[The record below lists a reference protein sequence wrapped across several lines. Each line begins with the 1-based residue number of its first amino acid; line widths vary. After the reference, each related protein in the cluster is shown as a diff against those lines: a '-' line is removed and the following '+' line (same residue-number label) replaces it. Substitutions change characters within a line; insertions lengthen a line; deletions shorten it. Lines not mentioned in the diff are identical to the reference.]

1 MPSIHPLYSSSSG
14 NMFHFGTDKT
24 DILIDV
30 GVSYKAINDGLH
42 LIDKCI
48 SNISGV
54 LITHEHIDH
63 IKVLSLLCRKNP
75 NIPIYACNKTAEYLS
90 ELLKEKNI
98 PANIVKLNYGQPF
111 KIIDLEITP
120 FETSHDALSPCG
132 YCIKNKDVKLTYA
145 TDLGYV
151 SNEVFEYLNY
161 ADHIILE
168 SNYDKT
174 MLDFGKYPYNLK
186 YRIKSNTGHLSNS
199 DCANAVTKLIL
210 NGKSDFLFAHLS
222 ENNNNEIIL
231 MDTLTSL
238 LKSNGINDLANIHL
252 NVASKNLSGEVYNL
266 C

>member
-14 NMFHFGTDKT
+14 NMFHLESNNTN
-24 DILIDV
+24 ILIDV

-42 LIDKCI
+42 LIGKDV
-48 SNISGV
+48 SSISGV

-63 IKVLSLLCRKNP
+63 IKGLSLFCRKNP
-75 NIPIYACNKTAEYLS
+75 EIPIYACNKTANYLS
-90 ELLKEKNI
+90 ELLEEKNI
-98 PANIVKLNYGQPF
+98 KANIVKLNYGQTF
-111 KIIDLEITP
+111 NIVDLQITP

-132 YCIKNKDVKLTYA
+132 YYIKNDNFNLTYA

-161 ADHIILE
+161 ADHIVLE
-168 SNYDKT
+168 ANYDKT

-199 DCANAVTKLIL
+199 DCADTVSKLIL
-210 NGKSDFLFAHLS
+210 NGKSDFIFAHLS
-222 ENNNNEIIL
+222 ENNNNDVVL
-231 MDTLTSL
+231 MDTLTNT
-238 LKSNGINDLANIHL
+238 LKSNEVNLENINLNI
-252 NVASKNLSGEVYNL
+252 ASKNLSGEVYNL

>member
-14 NMFHFGTDKT
+14 NMFHLGTNKT
-24 DILIDV
+24 NILIDV

-42 LIDKCI
+42 LIDKNI
-48 SNISGV
+48 SEISGV

-63 IKVLSLLCRKNP
+63 IKGLSLLCRKNP
-75 NIPIYACNKTAEYLS
+75 DIPIYACNKTAEHLS

-132 YCIKNKDVKLTYA
+132 YYIKNNGVTLTYA

-151 SNEVFEYLNY
+151 SNEVFEYLNL
-161 ADHIILE
+161 ADHIVLE

-186 YRIKSNTGHLSNS
+186 YRIKSSTGHLSNDETADTVS
-199 DCANAVTKLIL
+199 KLIL
-210 NGKSDFLFAHLS
+210 NGKYDFLFAHLS
-222 ENNNNEIIL
+222 ENNNNAVVL
-231 MDTLTSL
+231 MDTLTNL
-238 LKSNGINDLANIHL
+238 LKSNGIDDLTNINL
-252 NVASKNLSGEVYNL
+252 NIASKNLSGEVYDL